1 MSKLILWLT
10 VIWVPLLIG
19 WQQLNEAK
27 FKKNITV
34 GVTLPPEAQTDAG
47 VQIILDEFRRNT
59 IIATAA
65 VLALAGAAMLMES
78 SYTVTIFMSWTL
90 MAILIPMIPF
100 VLANLRLKDYKKE
113 KGWVQAHQTVFV
125 DTASIEN
132 TRTLSPWLFVPP
144 VFISLIPVIYDR
156 DLTVMYLMMAMMCA
170 LGWFGYRY
178 LYRNKAEMFNE
189 NTDITNALSRMRRYN
204 WGKVWLLLS
213 YAMSF
218 TAAAMSVP
226 AKYQMIA
233 FIAMTVVMTA
243 LVAYTFHL
251 EMKTRRIQQKLTADA
266 KGDWY
271 VDEDDHW
278 LLGSFY
284 YNPLDEN
291 LIVNNR
297 TGMNTTINMA
307 KPAGKVFMAI
317 SALAII
323 ALPFI
328 GLFIDRLGTQPIE
341 LTVNET
347 ELRTK
352 TGMFHYE
359 IALDDIKDTVL
370 LEELP
375 ASLVRK
381 MGTGTDRLLEGR
393 FSSEQYSAMTLLADP
408 TVSPYIII
416 ETREGKIYM
425 FNSRDP
431 EVTRDIYS
439 QLKK

>member
-1 MSKLILWLT
+1 MTKLILWLT
-10 VIWVPLLIG
+10 VIWVPLLIC

-34 GVTLPPEAQTDAG
+34 GVTLPPEAQSDEG
-47 VQIILDEFRRNT
+47 VKTILAEYRRNT

-65 VLALAGAAMLMES
+65 VMALAVAGIFIDTP
-78 SYTVTIFMSWTL
+78 YVTTVFMCWTL
-90 MAILIPMIPF
+90 MAVIVPIIPF
-100 VLANLRLKDYKKE
+100 VFANLRLKDYKRQ
-113 KGWVQAHQTVFV
+113 KGWVQEHQTVFV
-125 DTASIEN
+125 DTASVET

-156 DLTVMYLMMAMMCA
+156 DLIMMYLMVALMCA

-204 WGKVWLLLS
+204 WGKLWLLLS

-218 TAAAMSVP
+218 TALAMSVP
-226 AKYQMIA
+226 AKYQAVA
-233 FIAMTVVMTA
+233 FIVMLVIMAA
-243 LVAYTFHL
+243 LVAYSFRL

-266 KGDWY
+266 KGEWY

-278 LLGSFY
+278 LLGLFY
-284 YNPLDEN
+284 YNPQDQN
-291 LIVNNR
+291 FIVNNR
-297 TGMNTTINMA
+297 TGMNTTVNMA
-307 KPAGKVFMAI
+307 RPAGKVFMGIA
-317 SALAII
+317 ALMLI

-328 GLFIDRLGTQPIE
+328 GLFIDRLGSQPIE

-352 TGMFHYE
+352 SGMFHYE
-359 IALDDIKDTVL
+359 IALDDIKETEL
-370 LEELP
+370 LEKLP
-375 ASLVRK
+375 SSLVRK
-381 MGTGTDRLLEGR
+381 MGTGTDTLLEGR
-393 FSSEQYSAMTLLADP
+393 FASEQYPAMTLLADP

-416 ETREGKIYM
+416 ETDDGKIYM

-431 EVTRDIYS
+431 EITQDVYN
-439 QLKK
+439 QLNN

>member
-1 MSKLILWLT
+1 MTKTILWLT
-10 VIWVPLLIG
+10 VIWLPALIA

-34 GVTLPPEAQTDAG
+34 GVTLPPQAQSDEG
-47 VQIILDEFRRNT
+47 VVKILAEYRRNT
-59 IIATAA
+59 IIATLC
-65 VLALAGAAMLMES
+65 VMALAVIGWVFDTPYMT
-78 SYTVTIFMSWTL
+78 TVFMSWTL
-90 MAILIPMIPF
+90 MAILIPMIPYA
-100 VLANLRLKDYKKE
+100 LANLRLKDYKRQ
-113 KGWVQAHQTVFV
+113 KGWVQEQKTVFV
-125 DTASIEN
+125 DTASVET

-156 DLTVMYLMMAMMCA
+156 SLIVMYLWLALICAM
-170 LGWFGYRY
+170 GWFGYRY

-204 WGKVWLLLS
+204 WGKLWLLLS

-218 TAAAMSVP
+218 TALAMSVP
-226 AKYQMIA
+226 AKYQVIA
-233 FIAMTVVMTA
+233 FIVMMVVMAALTA
-243 LVAYTFHL
+243 YSFHL
-251 EMKTRRIQQKLTADA
+251 EMKTRRIQQKLTANE
-266 KGDWY
+266 KGEWY

-284 YNPLDEN
+284 YNPQDEN

-307 KPAGKVFMAI
+307 KPAGKVLMAFA
-317 SALAII
+317 ALMLI

-328 GLFIDRLGTQPIE
+328 GLFIDRLGSQPIE

-352 TGMFHYE
+352 SGMFHYE
-359 IALDDIKDTVL
+359 IALDDIKDTKL

-375 ASLVRK
+375 SSLVRK
-381 MGTGTDRLLEGR
+381 MGTGTDKLLEGR
-393 FSSEQYSAMTLLADP
+393 FSSEQYPAMTLLADP

-416 ETREGKIYM
+416 ETEDGKIYM

-431 EVTRDIYS
+431 QATKDIYN
-439 QLKK
+439 QLNQ

>member
-1 MSKLILWLT
+1 MTKLILWLT
-10 VIWVPLLIG
+10 VIWVPLLIC

-34 GVTLPPEAQTDAG
+34 GVTLPPEAQSDEG
-47 VQIILDEFRRNT
+47 VKTILSEYRRNT

-65 VLALAGAAMLMES
+65 VMALAVAGIFIDTP
-78 SYTVTIFMSWTL
+78 YVTTVFMCWTL
-90 MAILIPMIPF
+90 MAIIVPIIPF
-100 VLANLRLKDYKKE
+100 VFANLRLKDYKKE
-113 KGWVQAHQTVFV
+113 KGWVQEHQTVFV
-125 DTASIEN
+125 DTASVET

-156 DLTVMYLMMAMMCA
+156 DLIMMYLMVALMCA

-204 WGKVWLLLS
+204 WGKLWLLLS

-218 TAAAMSVP
+218 TALAMSVP
-226 AKYQMIA
+226 AKYQAVA
-233 FIAMTVVMTA
+233 FIVMLVIMAA
-243 LVAYTFHL
+243 LVAYSFRL

-266 KGDWY
+266 KGEWY

-278 LLGSFY
+278 LLGLFY
-284 YNPLDEN
+284 SNPQDQN
-291 LIVNNR
+291 FIVNNR
-297 TGMNTTINMA
+297 TGMNTTVNMA
-307 KPAGKVFMAI
+307 RPAGKVFMGIA
-317 SALAII
+317 ALMLI

-328 GLFIDRLGTQPIE
+328 GLFIDRLGSQPIE

-352 TGMFHYE
+352 SGMFHYE
-359 IALDDIKDTVL
+359 IALDDIKDTEL
-370 LEELP
+370 LEKLP
-375 ASLVRK
+375 SSLVRK
-381 MGTGTDRLLEGR
+381 MGTGTDKLLEGR

-416 ETREGKIYM
+416 ETEDGKIYM

-431 EVTRDIYS
+431 KITQDVYN
-439 QLKK
+439 QLNN